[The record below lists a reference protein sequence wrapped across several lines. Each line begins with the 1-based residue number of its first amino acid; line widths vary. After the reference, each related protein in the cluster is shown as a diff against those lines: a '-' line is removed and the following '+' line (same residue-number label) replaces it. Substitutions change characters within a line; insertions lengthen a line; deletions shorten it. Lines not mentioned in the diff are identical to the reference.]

1 MLAGPLA
8 KLIDARTA
16 ELPAALWAFAY
27 FFCLLSGYYIL
38 RPLRDE
44 MGIASGVE
52 NMQWL
57 FTGTFIAMLLF
68 VPLFGAASARIRRSR
83 LVPAVYAFFVL
94 NILAFWVLFR
104 LVADPTW
111 LARAFFIWVSVYNLF
126 VISVF
131 WSFMADLFRRD
142 QARRLFGFVAAGGS
156 AGAIAGPAVAVT
168 LAQPLGHLNLMLITA
183 ALLALSIVCVSRLTH
198 WARVGGQGSQ
208 EPEAPDRLATREAP
222 MGGGMLAGI
231 RLVLESRY
239 LQGICLFLLLHTAIG
254 TFLYFQQAYVI
265 EEAFDDPAVR
275 TSVFAGIDLTV
286 NSLAIT
292 LQLFLTGRIATRLGL
307 ALTLALVPLITV
319 LGLSALTIAPVLP
332 VLVVLQVL
340 RRGGD
345 YGITRPARE
354 MLYTVVDAES
364 KYKAKNFID
373 TVVYRGGDA
382 ATGWLVAGIIAL
394 GAGTAGI
401 ALAALPFA
409 ALWTWTGFRLGRR
422 FDSTAARTVNSTAVP
437 ASDPQGG
444 L

>member
-1 MLAGPLA
+1 MLAGKLA
-8 KLIDARTA
+8 RLINSRPV

-44 MGIASGVE
+44 MGIAAGVE

-57 FTGTFIAMLLF
+57 FTGTFVAMLLV

-83 LVPAVYAFFVL
+83 LVPAVYAFFVA

-104 LVADPTW
+104 AVEDPAWVA
-111 LARAFFIWVSVYNLF
+111 RGFFIWVSVYNLF

-131 WSFMADLFRRD
+131 WSFMADLFRRE

-156 AGAIAGPAVAVT
+156 AGAIVGPAVAAT
-168 LAQPLGHLNLMLITA
+168 LAQPLGHVNLLLITA
-183 ALLALSIVCVSRLTH
+183 ALLALAIVCVARLTH
-198 WARVGGQGSQ
+198 WARAEGAA
-208 EPEAPDRLATREAP
+208 EADSDDRLATRESP
-222 MGGGMLAGI
+222 MGGSILAGI

-239 LQGICLFLLLHTAIG
+239 LQGICVFLLLHTAIA

-265 EEAFDDPAVR
+265 EDAFDDPAAR
-275 TSVFAGIDLTV
+275 TSVFAGIDLAA
-286 NSLAIT
+286 NALAVT
-292 LQLFLTGRIATRLGL
+292 LQLFLTGRIVTRLGL

-319 LGLSALTIAPVLP
+319 LGLSALAIAPVLP
-332 VLVVLQVL
+332 VLVLLQVL

-345 YGITRPARE
+345 YGITRPGRE
-354 MLYTVVDAES
+354 MLYTVVSAET

-382 ATGWLVAGIIAL
+382 ATGWLVAGVIGL

-401 ALAALPFA
+401 ALVALPFA
-409 ALWTWTGFRLGRR
+409 ALWAWTGFRLGRQ
-422 FDSTAARTVNSTAVP
+422 FDSTPARTMPKPAAARIP
-437 ASDPQGG
+437 
-444 L
+444 

>member
-1 MLAGPLA
+1 MLAGKLA
-8 KLIDARTA
+8 RLIDARPA

-44 MGIASGVE
+44 MGIAAGVE

-57 FTGTFIAMLLF
+57 FTGTFVAMLLV
-68 VPLFGAASARIRRSR
+68 VPMFGAASARIRRSR

-94 NILAFWVLFR
+94 NILAFWALFHA
-104 LVADPTW
+104 VEDPVW
-111 LARAFFIWVSVYNLF
+111 VARAFFIWVSVYNLF

-131 WSFMADLFRRD
+131 WSFMADLFRRE

-156 AGAIAGPAVAVT
+156 AGAIAGPAVAAT
-168 LAQPLGHLNLMLITA
+168 LAQPLGHVNLLLISA
-183 ALLALSIVCVSRLTH
+183 ALLALAIVCVARLTL
-198 WARVGGQGSQ
+198 WARTDAAAGD
-208 EPEAPDRLATREAP
+208 EAADRLATHEAP
-222 MGGGMLAGI
+222 MGGGILAGI
-231 RLVLESRY
+231 RLVLQSRY
-239 LQGICLFLLLHTAIG
+239 LQGICVFLLLHTAIA

-265 EEAFDDPAVR
+265 EDAFADPAAR
-275 TSVFAGIDLTV
+275 TSVFAGIDLAA

-319 LGLSALTIAPVLP
+319 LGLSALAIAPVLP
-332 VLVVLQVL
+332 VLVALQVL

-345 YGITRPARE
+345 YGITRPGRE
-354 MLYTVVDAES
+354 MLYTVVGAET

-382 ATGWLVAGIIAL
+382 ATGWLVAGVIGL

-401 ALAALPFA
+401 ALMALPFA
-409 ALWTWTGFRLGRR
+409 ALWAWTGYRLGRR
-422 FDSTAARTVNSTAVP
+422 FEATPAARSEPIPMETRSA
-437 ASDPQGG
+437 
-444 L
+444 